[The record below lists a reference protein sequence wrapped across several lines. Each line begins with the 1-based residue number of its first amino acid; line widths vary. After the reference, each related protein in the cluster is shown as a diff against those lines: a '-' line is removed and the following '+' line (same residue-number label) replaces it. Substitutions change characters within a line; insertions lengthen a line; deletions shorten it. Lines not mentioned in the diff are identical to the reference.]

1 MSAAIFGTDRVPKF
15 RQDVAISAALLRR
28 RERMN
33 KPVRCELQLLP
44 AFNNMMSSRDNF
56 GPSFAMWCVMK
67 TYWTTHRYVVAGAS
81 MAVALMLVACTSM
94 MTRVHNADYLPR
106 PNLTISLIDP
116 STVLV
121 HHPAG
126 TSRFTAEFGFGRQ
139 DTYPER
145 RYEGFSRSRDVYGDG
160 SVVLVPVIDGGKE
173 STGMFVTLPSGRRF
187 LFAQTS
193 YVRDLRTK
201 SNIKVF
207 GLTNHKQH
215 DSIAHFPTLEK

>member
-1 MSAAIFGTDRVPKF
+1 M
-15 RQDVAISAALLRR
+15 
-28 RERMN
+28 
-33 KPVRCELQLLP
+33 
-44 AFNNMMSSRDNF
+44 
-56 GPSFAMWCVMK
+56 
-67 TYWTTHRYVVAGAS
+67 THRYLVA
-81 MAVALMLVACTSM
+81 AVSIALMMVACAST

-126 TSRFTAEFGFGRQ
+126 QSRFTAEFGIGGQ
-139 DTYPER
+139 DTYLER

-160 SVVLVPVIDGGKE
+160 AVVLVPILDGGKE
-173 STGMFVTLPSGRRF
+173 TTGLFVTLPSGRRF
-187 LFAQTS
+187 LFAETS

-207 GLTNHKQH
+207 GLSNHKQH
-215 DSIAHFPTLEK
+215 DSIAHFPDFEK